1 MRIHW
6 LYNSI
11 SLKKSGLTDMLN
23 FIIDKTDIEI
33 LKALQHDAGISNI
46 ELADKVSLS
55 PSPCS
60 RRVKL
65 LEEAG
70 FFRGKV
76 TLLNPKSVG
85 LPVNVFMQITLIR
98 QKKSHL
104 EVFEEEISQWP
115 EVMECY
121 LMTGDFDYLIRV
133 AVPDL
138 ISYQVFLDKVT
149 EMDGISHIKSSFSL
163 KQICYKTEL
172 PLGHLKVLI
181 R

>member
-1 MRIHW
+1 MENIN
-6 LYNSI
+6 LDKIDI
-11 SLKKSGLTDMLN
+11 S
-23 FIIDKTDIEI
+23 I
-33 LKALQHDAGISNI
+33 LKILQHDAGISNL

-60 RRVKL
+60 RRVRL

-70 FFRGKV
+70 FFKGKV
-76 TLLNPKSVG
+76 TLLDPKTVG
-85 LPVNVFMQITLIR
+85 LPVNVFMQITLTR

-104 EVFEEEISQWP
+104 EIFENEISQWQ

-138 ISYQVFLDKVT
+138 ISYQMFLDKVT
-149 EMDGISHIKSSFSL
+149 EMEGINHIKSSFSL

-172 PLGHLKVLI
+172 PLQHLKVAAS
-181 R
+181 

>member
-1 MRIHW
+1 M
-6 LYNSI
+6 NFT
-11 SLKKSGLTDMLN
+11 KKTAINRNLASMEN
-23 FIIDKTDIEI
+23 FKLDKIDIDI
-33 LKALQHDAGISNI
+33 LKILQRNADISNL
-46 ELADKVSLS
+46 ELAEKVSLS

-60 RRVKL
+60 RRVKI
-65 LEEAG
+65 LEDAG

-76 TLLNPKSVG
+76 TLLDPKTVG
-85 LPVNVFMQITLIR
+85 LPVNVFIQVTLTR
-98 QKKSHL
+98 QKKSNL
-104 EVFEEEISQWP
+104 EIFEKDISQWP

-149 EMDGISHIKSSFSL
+149 EMEGISHIKSSFSL

-172 PLGHLKVLI
+172 PLLHIKVHSN
-181 R
+181 

>member
-1 MRIHW
+1 
-6 LYNSI
+6 
-11 SLKKSGLTDMLN
+11 MLD
-23 FIIDKTDIEI
+23 FTLDKTDIEI
-33 LKALQHDAGISNI
+33 LMALQLDADISNL
-46 ELADKVSLS
+46 ELAEKISLS

-76 TLLNPKSVG
+76 TLLDPQAVG
-85 LPVNVFMQITLIR
+85 LPVNVFLQITLSR
-98 QKKSHL
+98 QKKEKL
-104 EVFEEEISQWP
+104 AVFENNISQFA

-121 LMTGDFDYLIRV
+121 LMTGDFDYLIKV

-138 ISYQVFLDKVT
+138 MSYQVFLDKVT
-149 EMDGISHIKSSFSL
+149 EMEGISLIKSSFSL

-172 PLGHLKVLI
+172 PLKHLNAV
-181 R
+181 

>member
-1 MRIHW
+1 MHEFT
-6 LYNSI
+6 L
-11 SLKKSGLTDMLN
+11 
-23 FIIDKTDIEI
+23 DKIDIEI
-33 LKALQHDAGISNI
+33 LVALQLDAGISNL

-76 TLLNPKSVG
+76 TLLDPKAVG
-85 LPVNVFMQITLIR
+85 LPVNVFIQITLNR
-98 QKKSHL
+98 QEKKNL
-104 EVFEEEISQWP
+104 EVFENNISLLP

-121 LMTGDFDYLIRV
+121 LMAGDFDYLIRV

-138 ISYQVFLDKVT
+138 ISYQIFLDKMT
-149 EMDGISHIKSSFSL
+149 EMEGISLIKSSFSL

-172 PLGHLKVLI
+172 PLKHLNI
-181 R
+181 

>member
-1 MRIHW
+1 MHEFT
-6 LYNSI
+6 L
-11 SLKKSGLTDMLN
+11 
-23 FIIDKTDIEI
+23 DKIDIEI
-33 LKALQHDAGISNI
+33 LVALQLDAGISNL

-76 TLLNPKSVG
+76 TLLDPKAVG
-85 LPVNVFMQITLIR
+85 LPVNVFIQITLNR
-98 QKKSHL
+98 QEKKNL
-104 EVFEEEISQWP
+104 EVFENNISLLP

-121 LMTGDFDYLIRV
+121 LMAGDFDYLIRV

-138 ISYQVFLDKVT
+138 ISYQIFLDKMT
-149 EMDGISHIKSSFSL
+149 EMRKDYINSLRAADGGDYSIIFKLYSGK
-163 KQICYKTEL
+163 
-172 PLGHLKVLI
+172 
-181 R
+181 